1 MLSVAVHKDIGE
13 YTEKVVGKL
22 SARTLACTAG
32 GFASSV
38 ATAAALNLA
47 LGVPVDAA
55 ALPVM
60 AASMPFWLMGFW
72 RPKGLTAERYLA
84 MLARHALSDG
94 VLVYSTG
101 SRPWEAAGGNR
112 VPAGGPQ
119 GAQEEQEE
127 GGREAWPERV
137 GGGKAPPGG
146 NPSSA
151 ASPSRSASSRGGW
164 RRRGGCAARPG
175 TSIPP

>member
-32 GFASSV
+32 GLASSV

-55 ALPVM
+55 TLPVM

-101 SRPWEAAGGNR
+101 SRPWDAAGGIVGMKNS
-112 VPAGGPQ
+112 
-119 GAQEEQEE
+119 
-127 GGREAWPERV
+127 GRIL
-137 GGGKAPPGG
+137 PGRCFFCAE
-146 NPSSA
+146 NLI
-151 ASPSRSASSRGGW
+151 SAS
-164 RRRGGCAARPG
+164 RRLRLRP
-175 TSIPP
+175 TPALHSAPASLWSP